1 MSSFRNQV
9 NQAIKHICQAV
20 PKLLILQILF
30 LSFKFKRLIRLI
42 FQGFFTFGTAC
53 CSQFKV
59 ILAKF
64 FTQLM
69 SKIEYL
75 LWINIREIVAPIS
88 KEGIEVKEFHSEG
101 FDGDVSAIDFHGN
114 KRPEVFTPSTIIISS
129 GYAVWELEVPKNI
142 RKRLVDITLKIET
155 VRTHGMLHSPCK
167 GQSASIS
174 FNNRLV
180 DQIYL
185 VKPHPHGEDYGVDSR
200 RPFPIFRYIDRNK
213 YIQSIKVEVDKDVYW
228 DIDRVTLEPIILRK
242 EYRSEIA
249 MIIGAII
256 SAIIGGIVSFSI

>member
-1 MSSFRNQV
+1 MDRQLSSFRNQV
-9 NQAIKHICQAV
+9 NQAIKHIC
-20 PKLLILQILF
+20 
-30 LSFKFKRLIRLI
+30 
-42 FQGFFTFGTAC
+42 
-53 CSQFKV
+53 SQFKV

-64 FTQLM
+64 FTQLR

-75 LWINIREIVAPIS
+75 LWIDIREIVAPIS
-88 KEGIEVKEFHSEG
+88 KEGIEVKQSHSEG
-101 FDGDVSAIDFHGN
+101 FDSEGFDGHVSARDFHDN

-129 GYAVWELEVPKNI
+129 GYAVWELEVPKDV
-142 RKRLVDITLKIET
+142 RKRLVDMTLKIET

-167 GQSASIS
+167 GQSASIF
-174 FNNRLV
+174 FNNGLV
-180 DQIYL
+180 DKIYL

-200 RPFPIFRYIDRNK
+200 RPFPIFRYIDRDK
-213 YIQSIKVEVDKDVYW
+213 CIQSIIIEVDKDVYW

-242 EYRSEIA
+242 KYRSEIA